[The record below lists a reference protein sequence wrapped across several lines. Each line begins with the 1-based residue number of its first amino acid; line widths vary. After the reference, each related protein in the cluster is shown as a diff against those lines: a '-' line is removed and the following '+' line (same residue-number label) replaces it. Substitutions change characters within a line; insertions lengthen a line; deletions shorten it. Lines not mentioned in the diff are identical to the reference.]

1 MSHRF
6 FAFTTSDT
14 YELENTMKPLLSA
27 NRLIAIGIAV
37 LCSSCLIVDCKAQT
51 PLRPNIIVFLVDDYD
66 KPETSPYGGK
76 VLTPNLD
83 RLANEGMMLH
93 NAHVTSTVCTP
104 SRYTY
109 LTGRYASASTSEAFM
124 HEFPAGHQTLPAF
137 NMGLETDNRNVGQVL
152 TDAGYV
158 TGYVGKYHVHDGEE
172 IEGLTPI
179 AKNAKFS
186 EELNRVM
193 FENEKKVREIIKQR
207 GFTWAKNVYMGNM
220 KNAFKGHN
228 PEWTI
233 EAALEFVQQ
242 HKDQTFYLHC
252 CPTLLHGPNREW
264 YRSLTEKELMSGEGK
279 LEKPVGLID
288 RQSVLKRIKEAG
300 LTENEIGYLWMDD
313 TLGLLLDKLDEL
325 KIADNTI
332 VLFVSDHGSNK
343 KGSVFKSRGT
353 EIPCLVRWPKVIPA
367 GTETDSLIQNTD
379 FAATWFDVAGVE
391 VSADYRMDGISM
403 QSVFQDPKNSIRDFV
418 YAEQGPARS
427 IKTKDWSYTA
437 IRYTADQVEL
447 TKGEQAERGFKL
459 LSGLS
464 GGVSRAALQHPG
476 AFDSD
481 QLYDL
486 SADPNEQVNLANK
499 PEHATR
505 VQTMQKM
512 LVERLKGFDGRPY
525 GEFLPGGNAVT
536 RSQTQAVLDILKTKS
551 GTEKKKNNR
560 KNRKNGNPKRK

>member
-1 MSHRF
+1 MN
-6 FAFTTSDT
+6 A
-14 YELENTMKPLLSA
+14 LSSA
-27 NRLIAIGIAV
+27 KRLVALGVAV
-37 LCSSCLIVDCKAQT
+37 LCGGCFIAHCEAQS

-76 VLTPNLD
+76 VLTPNLE
-83 RLANEGMMLH
+83 RLANEGMVFH

-109 LTGRYASASTSEAFM
+109 LTGRYAGASTAEVFM
-124 HEFPAGHQTLPAF
+124 KQFPVGHQTLPAF
-137 NMGLETDNRNVGQVL
+137 NMGLEADNRNVGQVL
-152 TDAGYV
+152 ADAGYA

-172 IEGLTPI
+172 FEDLTPI
-179 AKNAKFS
+179 AKDAVFS
-186 EELNRVM
+186 NETNRLM
-193 FENEKKVREIIKQR
+193 FENEKKYREIIKQR

-233 EAALEFVQQ
+233 KAALEFVQQ
-242 HKDQTFYLHC
+242 HKDQPFYLHC
-252 CPTLLHGPNREW
+252 CTTLLHGPNREW

-279 LEKPVGLID
+279 LEKPVGLVD

-300 LTENEIGYLWMDD
+300 LTEAEAGYLWMDD
-313 TLGLLLDKLDEL
+313 TLGLLLNKLDEL

-332 VLFVSDHGSNK
+332 VVFASDHGSNK

-353 EIPCLVRWPKVIPA
+353 EIPCLVRWPKVVPA

-379 FAATWFDVAGVE
+379 FVATWFDVAGVE
-391 VSADYRMDGISM
+391 LPRDYRMDGISIRPI
-403 QSVFQDPKNSIRDFV
+403 FKDPRNSIRDFV

-427 IKTKDWSYTA
+427 VKTKDWSYIT
-437 IRYTADQVEL
+437 IRYTADQI
-447 TKGEQAERGFKL
+447 EQTQGKRAARGYKL

-464 GGVSRAALQHPG
+464 GGVSRAASQHPG

-486 SADPNEQVNLANK
+486 SADANEQVNLANK
-499 PEHATR
+499 PEHAKR
-505 VQTMQKM
+505 VQKMQQM
-512 LVERLKGFDGRPY
+512 LVATLKEFDGRPY
-525 GEFLPGGNAVT
+525 GEYVPGENTAT
-536 RSQTQAVLDILKTKS
+536 RSKTQSVLDVLKTQS
-551 GTEKKKNNR
+551 GTGKKK
-560 KNRKNGNPKRK
+560 KKSSKRNKK